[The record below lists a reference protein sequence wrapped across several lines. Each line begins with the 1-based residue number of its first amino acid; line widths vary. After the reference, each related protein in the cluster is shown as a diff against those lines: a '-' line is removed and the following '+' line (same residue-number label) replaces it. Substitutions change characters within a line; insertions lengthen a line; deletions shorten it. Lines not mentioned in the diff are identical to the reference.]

1 MFVQIFCPYLNWV
14 MLPFVKLQEFL
25 YFGYTDF
32 IKNVLQ
38 IFISQSVVCLFILLI
53 VFFNRRKFNLIM
65 SNLPIYILL
74 YGPFWANFSQRYKVV
89 FRLFFVSVSWGVLH
103 VDVQLFQRHLL
114 KRQSFL
120 RWIAFAYLSNLSLL
134 VCQN

>member
-14 MLPFVKLQEFL
+14 MLLFVKLQEFL
-25 YFGYTDF
+25 YFGYTAF

>member
-14 MLPFVKLQEFL
+14 MLLFVKLQEFL